1 MLPAIA
7 GPLEQ
12 SVYVQKGSTSRL
24 TRLGFYIYFLLNIIP
39 EFWKL
44 FDHPTHMY
52 SIVYPMY
59 FSLYLFIHFKFLYF
73 VSAEIREYFTNK
85 FHSH

>member
-24 TRLGFYIYFLLNIIP
+24 TRVGFYIYFLLNIIP
-39 EFWKL
+39 GFWEL
-44 FDHPTHMY
+44 LYPPT
-52 SIVYPMY
+52 Y
-59 FSLYLFIHFKFLYF
+59 FQ
-73 VSAEIREYFTNK
+73 IRNEL
-85 FHSH
+85 